1 MATILFFFFAW
12 PVCKA
17 IRALFKP
24 HDKPKRGSIQ
34 ARQAGNNNSMAAL
47 VALQRQRENIEQTI
61 EYLNDCIDTSINP
74 RETVSL
80 LDKRSVMFG
89 KLAAVEQK
97 ITKLIT

>member
-12 PVCKA
+12 LVCKA

-47 VALQRQRENIEQTI
+47 IALQQQRDNINETI
-61 EYLNDCIDTSINP
+61 QYLNDCICSSENP
-74 RETVSL
+74 RETIGL
-80 LDKRSVMFG
+80 LDKRSTQYS
-89 KLAAVEQK
+89 KLANVEQK
-97 ITKLIT
+97 IIKLIS